1 MGRAAN
7 ALAAGRERLRRIR
20 GRYPLRFVLLWPF
33 FAYRDRVRRSL
44 RWRLAESHV
53 GTILISVLAI
63 SLVGAIAAVTF
74 AFVRRP
80 MAEEPATE
88 AKLVAESLEAIGWA
102 DDLSLLSVSR
112 RIGAAV
118 TVVDDRIAPTGQVAR
133 QAQTNVSALLSAM
146 STGTIGPNILNEDV
160 NLRSAVGKQLAN
172 ISSIS
177 VVGPDQRVIASSE
190 PLLIGRDALLIGP
203 AALGV
208 ARLALDNSTSAADN
222 TQIVEGIGSITG
234 AYPLKTSSGRII
246 GAVVVDKSAR
256 TLPTGLGI
264 VGLMLRYVSEIAL
277 TLAILIGIP
286 AIPIGTLI
294 GLRRAR
300 AIGKPI
306 TELAMATD
314 AISEQRFDARVRVE
328 GEDEIAL
335 LGGRFNQMADHLQA
349 ALGREAS
356 ARARA
361 ERLLAA
367 NQELVAN
374 VSHELRTPVALVR
387 AHIESLANE
396 PDRIDEYSRIALR
409 ETHRLES
416 LVNDLFQ
423 LARLENQ
430 AVPLAREAFDAG
442 GAVREAA
449 ESLREPARREAG
461 IMMAVDVE
469 RGADA
474 ALMAVGDRARLVQV
488 VQNLIRNAI
497 RYTPEGGI
505 ILVGARLDGETVEM
519 TVRDTGVGIAPKD
532 LPHVFERFYRGERSR
547 NRSHGGA
554 GIGLAIARRL
564 VEGMNGTIAVESH
577 LGEGTVFTIHLP
589 RADATASQET
599 DAAPENVSPRRPAA
613 DGKTAVA
620 ATVRQQPSPAR
631 EAASTRGKR
640 PLGSAVDSTP
650 GRSPRFRSRPVNGP

>member
-1 MGRAAN
+1 M
-7 ALAAGRERLRRIR
+7 R
-20 GRYPLRFVLLWPF
+20 GRSSFWFFLLWPF
-33 FAYRDRVRRSL
+33 FAYRDRVRCSL

-80 MAEEPATE
+80 MAEEPAAE
-88 AKLVAESLEAIGWA
+88 AKLVAQTIERLGWS
-102 DDLSLLSVSR
+102 DDLGLLSVSR

-118 TVVDDRIAPTGQVAR
+118 TVVDDRIAPAGQVAR
-133 QAQTNVSALLSAM
+133 QAQTDVSALLSAM
-146 STGTIGPNILNEDV
+146 RTGTIGPNILNEDV

-177 VVGPDQRVIASSE
+177 IVGPDQRIIASSE
-190 PLLIGRDALLIGP
+190 RLLIGRDALLIGP

-208 ARLALDNSTSAADN
+208 ARLALDNSTSTADN
-222 TQIVEGIGSITG
+222 TRIVEGIGSITG

-256 TLPTGLGI
+256 TLPSGVGI

-286 AIPIGTLI
+286 AIPIGMLI
-294 GLRRAR
+294 GIRRAR
-300 AIGKPI
+300 AIGRPI
-306 TELAMATD
+306 TQLAMATD
-314 AISEQRFDARVRVE
+314 AISEQRLDARVQVE
-328 GEDEIAL
+328 GEDEIAI
-335 LGGRFNQMADHLQA
+335 LGGRFNQMADHLQG
-349 ALGREAS
+349 ALSREAS

-361 ERLLAA
+361 ESLLAA

-396 PDRIDEYSRIALR
+396 PERIEEYSRIALR
-409 ETHRLES
+409 ETNRLES

-430 AVPLAREAFDAG
+430 AIPLARVLFDAG

-449 ESLREPARREAG
+449 ESLLEPARREAG
-461 IMMAVDVE
+461 IMIAVDVE
-469 RGADA
+469 RGPADG
-474 ALMAVGDRARLVQV
+474 LMAIGDRARVVQV
-488 VQNLIRNAI
+488 LQNLIRNAI

-505 ILVGARLDGETVEM
+505 ILVGVRLDRASVEL
-519 TVRDTGVGIAPKD
+519 TVRDTGAGIAPKD

-564 VEGMNGTIAVESH
+564 VEGMNGTITVESR
-577 LGEGTVFTIHLP
+577 LGEGTVFTIRLP
-589 RADATASQET
+589 HADDNTIAATATPIEQAPVAQPAGANAAPTRQNVWPSPT
-599 DAAPENVSPRRPAA
+599 AAKASNGRRDDAAKQAPP
-613 DGKTAVA
+613 D
-620 ATVRQQPSPAR
+620 
-631 EAASTRGKR
+631 
-640 PLGSAVDSTP
+640 
-650 GRSPRFRSRPVNGP
+650 RSSRLRSRPVNGP